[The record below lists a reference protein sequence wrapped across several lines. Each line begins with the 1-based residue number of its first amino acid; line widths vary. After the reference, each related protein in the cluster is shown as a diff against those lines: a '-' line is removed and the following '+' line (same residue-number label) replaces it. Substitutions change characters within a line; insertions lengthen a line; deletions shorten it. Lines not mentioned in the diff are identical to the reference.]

1 MLNNLG
7 ATCLNQPVLDTWHRF
22 QRHVV
27 PTHHTY
33 RRGCCSVELQLQLDG
48 VAAAVGTESSSHP
61 IKTYVCFLTCSE
73 TVLSRQ
79 LNLWNAFD
87 AISVVYPRGVAIAD
101 NFRRACGVRRQPET
115 RCGELSMQRSIWS
128 PPSRSVHGELTTAS
142 WFSSTSG
149 VNPQVPCR
157 MDKHLKCV
165 S

>member
-1 MLNNLG
+1 MIHGTGFSAMSFPHTIHIG
-7 ATCLNQPVLDTWHRF
+7 AD
-22 QRHVV
+22 
-27 PTHHTY
+27 
-33 RRGCCSVELQLQLDG
+33 
-48 VAAAVGTESSSHP
+48 AAASSCSFNSMVWLQPWGQNHRH

-87 AISVVYPRGVAIAD
+87 AISIVYPRGVAIAD